1 MITLAIDAMGGD
13 FAPQT
18 VIQGTIKALIVNKN
32 LNIYLYGIKTQIEN
46 YLQKIFTK
54 DILNSIKTR
63 LKIINTPLYLPM
75 NAQNIREAIR
85 DNIPYSMLVAL
96 RDVAAQQYP
105 IDSFITAGPTQSL
118 VLASYLIIGTLPSIK
133 RISLALM
140 FKSID
145 NRTRILTDAG
155 ANAEIKEEND
165 LDFVICACFL
175 AQTLLNIPNPKIKL
189 LNIGVEPNKGRNMDI
204 NIFKLL
210 SHNSNINF
218 QGNEEPNNFF
228 NTEAD
233 ILISDGFTANM
244 ILKTYKGTVEMY
256 KRNLKQ
262 ILNSNLCTKIISKI
276 FLEKNIRQHFQ
287 QFNTDKTGGAIL
299 LGLNKLIIKA
309 PGNSTSNTF
318 YQSINQT
325 INLIKK
331 NFLKKI
337 IEKFQ

>member
-13 FAPQT
+13 FAPKT
-18 VIQGTIKALIVNKN
+18 VIQGTIEALIANQN
-32 LNIYLYGIKTQIEN
+32 LNIYLYGIQSQIEDC
-46 YLQKIFTK
+46 LQNIFTTN
-54 DILNSIKTR
+54 ILNSIKTR

-75 NAQNIREAIR
+75 NAKNIREAIR
-85 DNIPYSMLVAL
+85 DNLPYSMLVAL
-96 RDVAAQQYP
+96 KDTANSKTS

-145 NRTRILTDAG
+145 HRTRILTDAG
-155 ANAEIKEEND
+155 ANAEIKEENI
-165 LDFVICACFL
+165 LDFVVCANFL
-175 AQTLLNIPNPKIKL
+175 AQTLLHIPNPKIKL
-189 LNIGVEPNKGRNMDI
+189 LNIGTESNKGRNIDI

-210 SHNSNINF
+210 SNNPNINF

-244 ILKTYKGTVEMY
+244 ILKTFKGTVEMY
-256 KRNLKQ
+256 KRHLKQ
-262 ILNSNLCTKIISKI
+262 ILTSNLCTQIISKI
-276 FLEKNIRQHFQ
+276 FLEKNIKKHFQ
-287 QFNTDKTGGAIL
+287 QFNTDETGGAIL

-318 YQSINQT
+318 YQTINQT